1 MLHSYLVPLP
11 SELSQFRVRHTARSR
26 WPPLAPGYSID
37 RRATQVTYSWYENA
51 DARLVFL
58 PTGVT
63 IMLSRAR
70 VEGARSAAR
79 YGGNDPCR

>member
-11 SELSQFRVRHTARSR
+11 TELSHFRIRHTARSR
-26 WPPLAPGYSID
+26 RPPLVPRYSIE
-37 RRATQVTYSWYENA
+37 RHATQVIYSWYENA
-51 DARLVFL
+51 DALLVFL
-58 PTGVT
+58 PTGDT